1 MLADATLRIHMC
13 AWRRL
18 LVSLLLC
25 AAAAGCASPYPFV
38 ACGPHVRPALGELRD
53 GYAAVRLFYATDRR
67 PTGAVAPELVF
78 GVERTNRLR
87 LGRGEVS
94 IPTGHGKGRQEAPP
108 LLVRPQPQ
116 KQVVLTSLS
125 PPAAASEPFWSE
137 VRDAVERS
145 QRRELLVFIHGYF
158 TTFERACRDTAQ
170 IAHDVELDGPAL
182 VYSWSSQAYF
192 WGYLSDTVNVEWTQ
206 PHLVRFL
213 DSVVERSGAR
223 HVFVLAHSMGTRALT
238 RAVREIVRDR
248 ADRHEPEFDQVVLAA
263 ADDDAELFARD
274 YAPSLARAARR
285 VTIYISRQDW
295 ALLGSER
302 LHGYKRLGQ
311 YWPEEMSAADQAR
324 IEVVDVSAEDKG
336 WYGHIYYRASPRVLD
351 DLRGIFDGRDA
362 ASRGL
367 RPDNGHFVMDAA
379 PP

>member
-1 MLADATLRIHMC
+1 MSALLR
-13 AWRRL
+13 
-18 LVSLLLC
+18 LVVWLLLC
-25 AAAAGCASPYPFV
+25 AAAAGCAHPYPFV
-38 ACGPHVRPALGELRD
+38 ACGPQVRPALGELRD
-53 GYAAVRLFYATDRR
+53 GYAAVRIFYATDRR
-67 PTGAVAPELVF
+67 PTGAVTPELVF

-94 IPTGHGKGRQEAPP
+94 IPAGHGKGRQEAPP
-108 LLVRPQPQ
+108 FLTRARPQE
-116 KQVVLTSLS
+116 QVMLTSLS
-125 PPAAASEPFWSE
+125 LPAAASEPFWSE
-137 VRDAVERS
+137 VRAAVERS
-145 QRRELLVFIHGYF
+145 ERRELLVYIHGYF
-158 TTFERACRDTAQ
+158 TTFEGACLDAAQ

-182 VYSWSSQAYF
+182 AYSWTSQAYF

-206 PHLVRFL
+206 PYLVRFL
-213 DSVVERSGAR
+213 ESVVERSGAR

-238 RAVREIVRDR
+238 RAVREVVRDR
-248 ADRHEPEFDQVVLAA
+248 ALRDEPEFDQVVLAA

-274 YAPSLARAARR
+274 YAPYLARAARR

-295 ALLGSER
+295 ALLGSEK

-362 ASRGL
+362 PSRGL
-367 RPDNGHFVMDAA
+367 RSAGGHFVMDVA
-379 PP
+379 PG